1 MIDAAAPGAAL
12 LDAWAAATFAGD
24 DAAARLAPWLQRW
37 RDEVG
42 EVRGDDPEFEAW
54 ATARTDWI
62 LLEMGEGAST
72 IDRDPEWREV
82 ADAWVGLFE
91 IWPTDGGPAWIRDR
105 IGGACL
111 PYGGEVDVRREPE
124 GPAALWEL
132 RGVVRHGMFVP
143 CRPPIAYPRVVV
155 GLFAAAPPVDPS
167 RPARLLQA
175 VRRARL
181 AHARTPRMD
190 PRAAFAPAIRSAE
203 VRSAET
209 IAVGR
214 DRRTTAD

>member
-132 RGVVRHGMFVP
+132 RGVVRHGMFLP
-143 CRPPIAYPRVVV
+143 CRPPIAYPRVVA
-155 GLFAAAPPVDPS
+155 GLFAAAPPVDPG

-190 PRAAFAPAIRSAE
+190 PRAVFAPAIRNAE

-209 IAVGR
+209 IAVAR

>member
-1 MIDAAAPGAAL
+1 VIDTAAPGAAL

-24 DAAARLAPWLQRW
+24 DAASRLAPWLQRW

-42 EVRGDDPEFEAW
+42 EVRGEDPEFEAW

-62 LLEMGEGAST
+62 LLDMGQGAAT
-72 IDRDPEWREV
+72 LDRDPAWRDV

-105 IGGACL
+105 IGGSCL
-111 PYGGEVDVRREPE
+111 PYAGVVDVRREPE

-132 RGVVRHGMFVP
+132 RGVVRRGSFVP
-143 CRPPIAYPRVVV
+143 CRPAIAYPVVV
-155 GLFAAAPPVDPS
+155 AGLFAAAPPVDPT

-190 PRAAFAPAIRSAE
+190 PRAAFAALI
-203 VRSAET
+203 RSAET
-209 IAVGR
+209 IAAPR
-214 DRRTTAD
+214 DRRPTSD